1 MVEGSRLAE
10 QAGLQMQATQ
20 NATTELVESVQK
32 IAVKSHGQAKAS
44 QELLDRAI
52 QIKKTNQETSLQ
64 LDEQS
69 AQTTNLVEYARML
82 LSTVRVFKLAA

>member
-1 MVEGSRLAE
+1 NTMNSAIAQVVEGSRLAE

-20 NATTELVESVQK
+20 NATSELVDSVQQ
-32 IAVKSHGQAKAS
+32 IAIKSHGQAKVS

-52 QIKKTNQETSLQ
+52 QIRKTNQETSLQ

-69 AQTTNLVEYARML
+69 AQTSNLVEYAKML
-82 LSTVRVFKLAA
+82 